1 MSHHFIQFSDVHYR
15 YPGGVDA
22 LCGVTFRITHGEKVA
37 LLGQNGAGK
46 STLLLHTDGLL
57 LPTSGEVNI
66 GDIPVRKSTLKLIRQ
81 TVGLVFQNPDDQLF
95 MPLVADD
102 VAFGPLNMGLPPA
115 EVKRRVEGALS
126 AVGASDLAGRPSFEL
141 SGGQKR
147 AVAIASVIAMEP
159 DILVMDEPSANLDTG
174 ARRRLLDILHGF
186 SHTMIVATHDLDL
199 ALELCPRAIVLDH
212 GRVVADGPTATVL
225 ADRQLMQSTGMD
237 IPASLA
243 AYISGL
249 MCPK

>member
-57 LPTSGEVNI
+57 LPTSGEVNV

-102 VAFGPLNMGLPPA
+102 VAFGPLNMG
-115 EVKRRVEGALS
+115 
-126 AVGASDLAGRPSFEL
+126 
-141 SGGQKR
+141 
-147 AVAIASVIAMEP
+147 
-159 DILVMDEPSANLDTG
+159 
-174 ARRRLLDILHGF
+174 
-186 SHTMIVATHDLDL
+186 
-199 ALELCPRAIVLDH
+199 
-212 GRVVADGPTATVL
+212 
-225 ADRQLMQSTGMD
+225 
-237 IPASLA
+237 
-243 AYISGL
+243 
-249 MCPK
+249 

>member
-1 MSHHFIQFSDVHYR
+1 
-15 YPGGVDA
+15 
-22 LCGVTFRITHGEKVA
+22 
-37 LLGQNGAGK
+37 
-46 STLLLHTDGLL
+46 
-57 LPTSGEVNI
+57 
-66 GDIPVRKSTLKLIRQ
+66 
-81 TVGLVFQNPDDQLF
+81 
-95 MPLVADD
+95 
-102 VAFGPLNMGLPPA
+102 MGLPPA

-147 AVAIASVIAMEP
+147 AVAIASVIAMGP

-199 ALELCPRAIVLDH
+199 ALELCPRSIVLDH
-212 GRVVADGPTATVL
+212 GRVVADGPTAAVL
-225 ADRQLMQSTGMD
+225 SDRQLVQSTGMD
-237 IPASLA
+237 IPVSLA